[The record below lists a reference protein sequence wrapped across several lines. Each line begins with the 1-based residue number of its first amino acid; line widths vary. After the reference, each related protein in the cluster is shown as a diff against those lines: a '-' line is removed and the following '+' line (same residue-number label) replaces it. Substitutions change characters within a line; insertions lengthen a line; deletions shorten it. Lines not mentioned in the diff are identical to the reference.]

1 MVQKACL
8 IKGCRDPVLWGGP
21 QATPSVPDPS
31 IAHLASAEYYQK
43 TTWKNTMTRMPR
55 ITGNK
60 RNAKTMAVH
69 MRLSSQML
77 PRRRSPREN
86 EKPLSLKDETKRTRR
101 RRRRRRGRRPSR
113 VEGEKGAK
121 CLPATGKS
129 EIKRIMTICAG
140 QEDQETSRTCE
151 TSRTADNRTTD
162 GAMKRSLQRKGGN
175 RHEDS
180 GRAQAIAASY
190 KSIP

>member
-1 MVQKACL
+1 
-8 IKGCRDPVLWGGP
+8 
-21 QATPSVPDPS
+21 
-31 IAHLASAEYYQK
+31 
-43 TTWKNTMTRMPR
+43 MPR

-60 RNAKTMAVH
+60 RKTKSMAVR
-69 MRLSSQML
+69 MRLSSQIL

-101 RRRRRRGRRPSR
+101 RRRRGRRPSR
-113 VEGEKGAK
+113 VEGEKGAE
-121 CLPATGKS
+121 CLPATCKS

-140 QEDQETSRTCE
+140 QEDQETSRT
-151 TSRTADNRTTD
+151 ADNRTTD
-162 GAMKRSLQRKGGN
+162 DAMKRSLQRKGGN

>member
-1 MVQKACL
+1 
-8 IKGCRDPVLWGGP
+8 
-21 QATPSVPDPS
+21 
-31 IAHLASAEYYQK
+31 
-43 TTWKNTMTRMPR
+43 MPR
-55 ITGNK
+55 ITGSK
-60 RNAKTMAVH
+60 RKKTVAVH
-69 MRLSSQML
+69 MRLSSQIFL
-77 PRRRSPREN
+77 RTRSPREN
-86 EKPLSLKDETKRTRR
+86 EKPLSRKDETKRTRR

-113 VEGEKGAK
+113 VEGDKEAE

-129 EIKRIMTICAG
+129 EIKRIMTTGAG